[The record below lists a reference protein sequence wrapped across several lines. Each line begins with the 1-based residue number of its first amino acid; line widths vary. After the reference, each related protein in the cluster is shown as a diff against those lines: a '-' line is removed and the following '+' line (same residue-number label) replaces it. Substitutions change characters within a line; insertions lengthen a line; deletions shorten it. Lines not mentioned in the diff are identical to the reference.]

1 MTTPNTSWKKPRP
14 QGNRD
19 DRRPDQRP
27 QRSNSFGSLSS
38 LRELSERQPVRKPQ
52 VQPEPLKFEGPLNH
66 WYETE
71 RNGRKSK
78 VFLVEVK
85 KDVVTYK
92 DKVEDKHSQTMSL
105 AKFMKFYKPE

>member
-1 MTTPNTSWKKPRP
+1 MNQQNQSWKKPRP

-19 DRRPDQRP
+19 DRAQRDQRP
-27 QRSNSFGSLSS
+27 QRSTDFGSLAA
-38 LRELSERQPVRKPQ
+38 LREVAEPVRHKPQ

-71 RNGRKSK
+71 RNGRKSQ
-78 VFLVEVK
+78 VFLLEVK

-92 DKVEDKHSQTMSL
+92 DKAEDKHSQTMSL
-105 AKFMKFYKPE
+105 AKFMKFYVAK